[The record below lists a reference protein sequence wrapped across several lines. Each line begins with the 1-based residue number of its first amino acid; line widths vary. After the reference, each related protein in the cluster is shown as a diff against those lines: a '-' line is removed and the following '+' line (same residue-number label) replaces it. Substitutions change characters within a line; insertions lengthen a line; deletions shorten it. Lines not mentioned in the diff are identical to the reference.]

1 MLNAEPHSPSP
12 KSAQAGLDTP
22 FSPHTPQH
30 HSARAGPLTP
40 PTPLHT
46 TAIKQKYPNAPEL
59 LLALVIASIEDDVC
73 TSADDVKRRLS
84 DLVDSVFEHDRDT
97 SPTPHQSSQPT
108 LRVKETIAAQVP
120 KFVDFLYKDYKK
132 RVGPHGNSTGQ
143 SPKKKRK
150 TNAGSDPSSF
160 SEEENENESLYPEGN
175 PCG

>member
-1 MLNAEPHSPSP
+1 MSNAEPYSSSP

-30 HSARAGPLTP
+30 HSARAGP
-40 PTPLHT
+40 PTPLRT
-46 TAIKQKYPNAPEL
+46 AAIKQQYPNAPEL
-59 LLALVIASIEDDVC
+59 LLALVIASIEDDDVC
-73 TSADDVKRRLS
+73 TSADDVKQRLS

-108 LRVKETIAAQVP
+108 LRVKETIAVQVP